1 MFENN
6 IYMWHNIIKETNKGE
21 INRKKESWDWCVT
34 LDWLSITIIIR
45 IESGRCLQRIG
56 MLDSRTIAIDVV
68 ESVSKKSLISV
79 IIPFLTNK
87 IINRVH
93 AYTHMGSRK
102 EIAEKMLVSRV

>member
-1 MFENN
+1 M
-6 IYMWHNIIKETNKGE
+6 
-21 INRKKESWDWCVT
+21 T
-34 LDWLSITIIIR
+34 LDWLSIIIIIR

-56 MLDSRTIAIDVV
+56 MLDSRTIVIDVI

-87 IINRVH
+87 IINRLH

-102 EIAEKMLVSRV
+102 EIAEKMLVSQV